1 MHSGTFQRYTTY
13 LAMIVAVMI
22 GGKRKLSG
30 VKGIGLK
37 LGLAAQVRTI
47 PEQRAQSLA
56 AQPSLLNPEAAL

>member
-1 MHSGTFQRYTTY
+1 VQRNFS
-13 LAMIVAVMI
+13 AVHDVSCNDRRSEA
-22 GGKRKLSG
+22 KKKLSG

>member
-1 MHSGTFQRYTTY
+1 
-13 LAMIVAVMI
+13 MIVAVMI